1 MGESFSS
8 FHPEAW
14 QPLAWFG
21 ITSPFFAFN
30 SETLINTWCA
40 LGVLLVIAVLA
51 RIALRKPDSL
61 PGYLVL
67 TALRSL
73 MNMITQSL
81 GYFHAAYFYFVG
93 ALFVFIVICNA
104 LVVIPGLEE
113 PTKSLNTTLAC
124 GLIAVLYAQF
134 EGVRSHGIIGYLNEF
149 FKTPL
154 TLLPNR
160 KLKLLDIPVIFLK
173 VIVNCIAGLLTFPM
187 ELLGKTANIISLSLR
202 LFGNI
207 FGGSVIGS
215 LFKLA
220 ISGSWIRQTLALVT
234 GINLIIVLFF
244 GLFEAFIQAFVFS
257 ILSITYI
264 TMAVQKGDEHGV

>member
-8 FHPEAW
+8 FHPEVW

-21 ITSPFFAFN
+21 VTSPFFALN
-30 SETLINTWCA
+30 SETLIHTWCA
-40 LGVLLVIAVLA
+40 LGIVLFFALLA
-51 RIALRKPDSL
+51 RFALRKPDSL
-61 PGYLVL
+61 PGYVVL
-67 TALRSL
+67 TMLRSL

-81 GYFHAAYFYFVG
+81 GSFQASYFYFIG
-93 ALFVFIVICNA
+93 TCFIFLVICNA

-124 GLIAVLYAQF
+124 GLIAVFYAQF

-154 TLLPNR
+154 TLLPDR
-160 KLKLLDIPVIFLK
+160 KLAIRDIPLIFLK
-173 VIVNCIAGLLTFPM
+173 AIINCIAGLLTFPM

-215 LFKLA
+215 IFKWA